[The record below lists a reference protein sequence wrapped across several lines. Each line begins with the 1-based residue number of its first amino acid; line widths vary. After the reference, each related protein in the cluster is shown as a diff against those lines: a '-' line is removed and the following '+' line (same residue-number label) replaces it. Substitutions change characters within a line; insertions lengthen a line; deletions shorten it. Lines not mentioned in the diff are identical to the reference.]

1 MKINNHTGKC
11 INTNMYK
18 KKKLT
23 KLRNSQLIRC
33 TGPTEECRWCDK

>member
-33 TGPTEECRWCDK
+33 TALSSEYSE